1 MPTVGRCPRS
11 NPHIVLFPANTN
23 RFLIRF
29 RCRCNNPFS
38 LISSCPRT
46 FPIVLR
52 NDSAQV
58 LLKPPKNPV
67 NFPAL
72 GKSALKQVGQP
83 IPTGGDHPDDT
94 ALLAQV
100 VRGSEDALVA
110 LHRRYVNLVFSL
122 SLRML
127 GDPMATEEVTQDVF
141 IKLWQNP
148 HAYDPKKGRFSSWLL
163 TVTRHAAIDR
173 LRQECRQPSRVSISQ
188 EKDPYS
194 TLEHMNPKD
203 NPYPEAHQALRI
215 ALEQLPLDQRTVID
229 LAYFGGMSQQ
239 DIAESLRLPLGTVKT
254 RIRLGMQHLRAM
266 WNHHP

>member
-1 MPTVGRCPRS
+1 
-11 NPHIVLFPANTN
+11 
-23 RFLIRF
+23 
-29 RCRCNNPFS
+29 
-38 LISSCPRT
+38 
-46 FPIVLR
+46 
-52 NDSAQV
+52 

-67 NFPAL
+67 NFPAS
-72 GKSALKQVGQP
+72 GKSDLKQVGQP

-122 SLRML
+122 
-127 GDPMATEEVTQDVF
+127 
-141 IKLWQNP
+141 
-148 HAYDPKKGRFSSWLL
+148 
-163 TVTRHAAIDR
+163 TRHAAIDR

-203 NPYPEAHQALRI
+203 NPHPEAHQALRI